1 MNTHEGYSKKK
12 LSNDNVLL
20 AGGGEKSLTEF
31 LGGIRISSSKIQY
44 KAADA
49 AASWTD
55 LITLVNTD
63 ENVKQVDNNN
73 DQNSPVLLK
82 NGTGTG
88 TITSSSIFADGITVN
103 PKNNVLNVSGYING
117 KILISGGSYNWY
129 SFQQYNSS
137 DANPTWYD

>member
-31 LGGIRISSSKIQY
+31 LGGIQISSSKIQY
-44 KAADA
+44 KAADTA
-49 AASWTD
+49 ATWTD

-63 ENVKQVDNNN
+63 ENVKQVDNNADAN
-73 DQNSPVLLK
+73 IPILLK

-88 TITSSSIFADGITVN
+88 TITSTVRTVDGVTIN
-103 PKNNVLNVSGYING
+103 PKNNALTVSGYING
-117 KILISGGSYNWY
+117 KILINGGSYGWY
-129 SFQQYNSS
+129 
-137 DANPTWYD
+137 